1 MTNFTAVGFLRYARE
16 YLDSAQHLRVHCS
29 VKMLFSYQPPLPAF
43 YCLGHGIELT
53 LKAYLLQVGVTHA
66 ELKSKKL
73 GHDIP
78 KLFTRAR
85 VKGLPK
91 LSPEL
96 SIIPPALRKLQYM
109 NDNGFLLRYRPEGGQ
124 LTRALDSRD
133 WDALE
138 KFAVE
143 HYNHVASSIE
153 GPNHFKRLVKCKS
166 PEVETRG
173 LNELANFLSAQ

>member
-1 MTNFTAVGFLRYARE
+1 MTNFTAVGFLRFARE

-29 VKMLFSYQPPLPAF
+29 VKMAFSYQPPLPAF

-53 LKAYLLQVGVTHA
+53 LKAYLLQAGVTPT
-66 ELKSKKL
+66 EIKKKL
-73 GHDIP
+73 GHDIQRV
-78 KLFTRAR
+78 FTRAR
-85 VKGLPK
+85 LKGLPK
-91 LSPEL
+91 LTSE
-96 SIIPPALRKLQYM
+96 IWVIPSAIDKLRYV
-109 NDNGFLLRYRPEGGQ
+109 NNNGNLLRYRADDGQ
-124 LTRALDSRD
+124 LTRALNSRD

-153 GPNHFKRLVKCKS
+153 GSNRFKRLVKCKS
-166 PEVETRG
+166 PEVETLG